1 VGTSTPVCFMVG
13 VPRIIRAA
21 GIIHP
26 VGNPN
31 CERSYEEEKTFR
43 RAIVEK
49 ALEALQ
55 TPAEKGGTEFLPR
68 VGLVVDDIT
77 LR

>member
-1 VGTSTPVCFMVG
+1 MLG
-13 VPRIIRAA
+13 VPRIVRAG

-26 VGNPN
+26 VGNP
-31 CERSYEEEKTFR
+31 ESRTPEEEKAFR

-55 TPAEKGGTEFLPR
+55 TPIQKGGMEFLPR
-68 VGLVVDDIT
+68 VGLVVDDVV